1 MIIETSENQ
10 NATNIVQYDVTLT
23 QRCYMDSKRT
33 QIANKLWEDYRLEH
47 NMPSMVVEKNRC
59 NVLIVFNICVST

>member
-23 QRCYMDSKRT
+23 QRCYMDTKRT
-33 QIANKLWEDYRLEH
+33 QIANKLWEDYRLEY
-47 NMPSMVVEKNRC
+47 NIPSMVVEKN
-59 NVLIVFNICVST
+59 